1 ITSIRRH
8 ALSGTL
14 LCTWSSNPGMVYL
27 VESSTDLKI
36 WQVVD
41 NAVPSGG
48 DSTSFNYWPDP
59 DPPDRLFLRIREL

>member
-1 ITSIRRH
+1 
-8 ALSGTL
+8 
-14 LCTWSSNPGMVYL
+14 MVYL